1 MQDPQYLT
9 PQIVA
14 CIPALRRYAR
24 GLTGNREDADD
35 LVQDALERAWSR
47 LALWQRRGD
56 LRAWLFSILHN
67 RFVDRV
73 RSVRASP
80 EEPMNGDGDRDGI
93 TVPVRATQ
101 SDRLEVRDLD
111 AALARL
117 MPDQREVLLLVAV
130 EQMSYGQIAGVLGVP
145 LGTVMSRLSRARE
158 QLRAV
163 LEGRA
168 VVSRLKVVK

>member
-1 MQDPQYLT
+1 MPDMT

-80 EEPMNGDGDRDGI
+80 EEPMPSTDEDGDGI
-93 TVPVRATQ
+93 TAPVRATQ
-101 SDRLEVRDLD
+101 NDRLEVRDLD

-117 MPDQREVLLLVAV
+117 VPEQREVLLLVAV
-130 EQMSYGQIAGVLGVP
+130 EQMSYQQIADVLGVP

-158 QLRAV
+158 QLRGV
-163 LEGRA
+163 LEGRE

>member
-24 GLTGNREDADD
+24 GLTGNKEDADD

-80 EEPMNGDGDRDGI
+80 EEPMDEDGI

-130 EQMSYGQIAGVLGVP
+130 EQMSYGQIADVLGVP

-158 QLRAV
+158 QLRAE
-163 LEGRA
+163 LEGRE
-168 VVSRLKVVK
+168 VISRLKVVK

>member
-1 MQDPQYLT
+1 MPDIT
-9 PQIVA
+9 SQIVA

-24 GLTGNREDADD
+24 GLAGNKEDADD
-35 LVQDALERAWSR
+35 LVQDALERAWSH
-47 LALWQRRGD
+47 LPLWRCHGD

-67 RFVDRV
+67 RFIDCV

-80 EEPMNGDGDRDGI
+80 EEPMPSMKVDGEDI

-101 SDRLEVRDLD
+101 NDRLEVRDLD

-117 MPDQREVLLLVAV
+117 APDQREVLLLVAV
-130 EQMSYGQIAGVLGVP
+130 EQMSYAQIAEVLGVP
-145 LGTVMSRLSRARE
+145 MGTVMSRLSRARE
-158 QLRAV
+158 QLRGV
-163 LEGRA
+163 LEGRE

>member
-1 MQDPQYLT
+1 MQYLT

-80 EEPMNGDGDRDGI
+80 EEPMDGDGDGDGI

-163 LEGRA
+163 LEGHE
-168 VVSRLKVVK
+168 VISRLKVVK